1 MGLRRSLLL
10 TFCFIALGIEADGQV
25 IDTSRTRVWY
35 DVTFKSKNED
45 KEVTKNQ
52 EILDIGDKYSYYYN
66 YQTKLEIDYRDSIER
81 VDPTRDSIDIAT
93 DPRMLLGG
101 RATRVFKNLNADSLI
116 VTDVLFSTGFKYF
129 QTCSGLDWKLEEGD
143 TIIHSMNCNKASLDL
158 HGRHWEVWYT
168 TEIPIQDGPGKLCG
182 LPGLILKATE
192 SEGIFSF
199 SFTGIEKVNEPIFY
213 NGKKKLKVT
222 PKKFQEEFWH
232 NQFEFIIKRNNIPLP
247 PRVWSNQK
255 AYTPCL
261 MEYF

>member
-66 YQTKLEIDYRDSIER
+66 YQTKLE
-81 VDPTRDSIDIAT
+81 
-93 DPRMLLGG
+93 
-101 RATRVFKNLNADSLI
+101 
-116 VTDVLFSTGFKYF
+116 TGFKYF
-129 QTCSGLDWKLEEGD
+129 QPCSGLDWKLEEGD

-168 TEIPIQDGPGKLCG
+168 TEIPIQDGPWKLCG

-222 PKKFQEEFWH
+222 PKKFQEESEEFWH